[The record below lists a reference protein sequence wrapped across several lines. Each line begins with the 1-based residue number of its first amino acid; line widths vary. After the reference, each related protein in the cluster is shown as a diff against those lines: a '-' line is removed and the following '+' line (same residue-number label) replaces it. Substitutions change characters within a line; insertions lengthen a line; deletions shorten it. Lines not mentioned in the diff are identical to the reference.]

1 MYWLIKKLENRI
13 KNIEIILFILCRW
26 LLNNVIVNSIF
37 LKLNYSNLTV
47 YNE

>member
-37 LKLNYSNLTV
+37 LKLNYSNLTI